1 MKGPFILLCLFRTA
15 CVFCQ
20 DGDVDEET
28 VQNLENIAEESDE
41 ALNDDELNSYAYYV
55 RHRVNLNTADEG
67 ELKSLN
73 VLTDLQVTNLL
84 LYRKVLGPLIHT
96 YELQAIPSWDIR
108 TIKRLLPMVTIGNA
122 SGETLK
128 QAFVEGEENIL
139 IRYGKALEPSKGLRE
154 HKYLGSGDKLSVR
167 YRYRYKSRLSW
178 GIRAEKDAGEP
189 FLRYAQK
196 AGFDFYGLHLFVRKI
211 SGIEYIALGDFT
223 ANLGQGLI
231 HWQSLAFKKSAAVI
245 NIKRQSPVLKP
256 YASTGEFN
264 FLRGAGI
271 TVSRHNHSITLFL
284 SSRKLTANLN
294 KIPGEKGATISSFLT
309 SGSHRTLA
317 EMEDRRAAGQITA
330 GTVIRYAVTRWQV
343 SFNAIYHRFS
353 YPLKKQEEPYNLY
366 ALKGKDFINGSIDYS
381 FTRGN
386 LHYFGE
392 LATNRHLAIAVIQGW
407 MIAVHPKVDAAF
419 LFRHMGPRYQSVAG
433 NAFTENSLPTNE
445 SGFYAALTVRP
456 SRALSIDCYFDLFRF
471 PVLKYRVNAGSSGS
485 EYLFAITFKPNK
497 QVAFYSRFRSSA
509 KATNDAA
516 ANMPIDPVVLT
527 ETRNFRNHL
536 SIQLSRRVTLQ
547 NRFEVSSFSSEGSS
561 RKEGVLLFTDFSC
574 KPALKN
580 WSAHMRLQHFTI
592 DTYEARIYAYEGR
605 MPSMFSIPLF
615 YGNGIR
621 YLLNIN
627 YRFSSPRRIKWKL
640 QSSLA
645 WMQTV
650 YDRSGSIGS
659 GLDAIDGKRKSEYTF
674 QVILTKN

>member
-1 MKGPFILLCLFRTA
+1 MKGIFILLCLCQTA
-15 CVFCQ
+15 HVFCQ
-20 DGDVDEET
+20 DGEVDEET
-28 VQNLENIAEESDE
+28 SQNLENIAEQSEE
-41 ALNDDELNSYAYYV
+41 ASNDGELNEYAHYL
-55 RHRVNLNTADEG
+55 RHRVNLNTAGED

-73 VLTDLQVTNLL
+73 LLNDLQVANLL
-84 LYRKVLGPLIHT
+84 LYRSVLGPLIDI

-108 TIKRLLPMVTIGNA
+108 MIKRLLPMITIGNA
-122 SGETLK
+122 SAETLE
-128 QAFVEGEENIL
+128 QALVKGEQNIL
-139 IRYGKALEPSKGLRE
+139 IRYGRGVEPSKGLRE
-154 HKYLGSGDKLSVR
+154 HKYLGSGDRVAVR
-167 YRYRYKSRLSW
+167 YRYRYKNRLSW
-178 GIRAEKDAGEP
+178 GISAEKDAGEP
-189 FLRYAQK
+189 FLRHAQK
-196 AGFDFYGLHLFVRKI
+196 AGFDFYGAHLFLSKI
-211 SGIEYIALGDFT
+211 RSLECIALGDFT

-271 TVSRHNHSITLFL
+271 TVRRHNLSITLFL
-284 SSRKLTANLN
+284 SSRKVAANLN
-294 KIPGEKGATISSFLT
+294 KSPGDKEATISSFLT

-317 EMEDRRAAGQITA
+317 EMQDRRAAGHITA
-330 GTVIRYAVTRWQV
+330 GTAIRYTFTGWQV
-343 SFNAIYHRFS
+343 SLNTIYHHFN
-353 YPLKKQEEPYNLY
+353 YPLMKQGEPYNLY
-366 ALKGKDFINGSIDYS
+366 ALKGKTFVNGSIDYS

-392 LATNRHLAIAVIQGW
+392 VATNRHLASAVIQGF
-407 MIAVHPKVDAAF
+407 MIALDRKVDAAF
-419 LFRHMGPRYQSVAG
+419 LFRHIGSRYQSVAG

-445 SGFYAALTVRP
+445 TGFYSALTIRP
-456 SRALSIDCYFDLFRF
+456 TRSIAIDCYFDLFRF

-497 QVAFYSRFRSSA
+497 QVSFYSRFRSSV
-509 KATNDAA
+509 KATNDVGG
-516 ANMPIDPVVLT
+516 NMPIDPVAVT

-536 SIQLSRRVTLQ
+536 SIQLSRRVTIQ
-547 NRFEVSSFSSEGSS
+547 HRFEVSSFSSGGGSK
-561 RKEGVLLFTDFSC
+561 KEGALLFSDLQY
-574 KPALKN
+574 KPAWKG
-580 WSAHMRLQHFTI
+580 WSTHVRLQHFTI

-615 YGNGIR
+615 YGNGMR

-627 YRFSSPRRIKWKL
+627 HSVSLPGKNKWKL

-650 YDRSGSIGS
+650 YEGSGGIGS
-659 GLDAIDGKRKSEYTF
+659 GLDAIEGKRKSEYNF